1 MPLATAGGFL
11 LLVNLTDE
19 RFYVMGLGPTVTLGY
34 QDENG
39 NFIAVSEEN
48 PLPTEGGAGGSG
60 STDVSLLAKEATLQT
75 LLATEQGGIRAIRRD
90 ADTTPASDGEAAPLY
105 TNQFGRL
112 KVSAQPAAIIAT
124 TGNITGIGQTVVAD
138 VARASNVMIQA
149 TGTFAG
155 VNLSFETSIDGGA
168 TWFSTQ
174 AVRTNANT
182 IEAVSGVIASNPAY
196 AWELSVNAC
205 TNVRVRSTAWTSGT
219 AVIRILPGSYA
230 TEPIPAAQATA
241 TQPVSG
247 TVTATVSNG
256 TVIATPA
263 AGTGH
268 IAELG
273 NSTNALMVKNTTTAV
288 FEVTIFNPSAAPVYF
303 KMFNKAS
310 TPTVGT
316 DVPAITIPVPAA
328 SSVNLEFGAIGK
340 RFATGFG
347 YAFTLNP
354 VKTDTTI
361 IPAGVQISAT
371 YI

>member
-1 MPLATAGGFL
+1 
-11 LLVNLTDE
+11 
-19 RFYVMGLGPTVTLGY
+19 MGLGPTVTLGY

-48 PLPTEGGAGGSG
+48 PLPTEGGGGGGG

-90 ADTTPASDGEAAPLY
+90 ADTTPAADGETAPLY

-112 KVSAQPAAIIAT
+112 KVSAQPAAIVAT
-124 TGNITGIGQTVVAD
+124 TGNITGIGQSVIAD

-155 VNLSFETSIDGGA
+155 VNLSFETSIDGGV

-256 TVIATPA
+256 TVTATPVAGNAFVAVSA
-263 AGTGH
+263 ATTNFAV
-268 IAELG
+268 IRNTSTALSEL
-273 NSTNALMVKNTTTAV
+273 SV
-288 FEVTIFNPSAAPVYF
+288 FNPT
-303 KMFNKAS
+303 AS
-310 TPTVGT
+310 TVYAKVYSKSTAPTVA
-316 DVPAITIPVPAA
+316 DVPVLTLPVMAGELR
-328 SSVNLEFGAIGK
+328 SLEFGFTGK
-340 RFATGFG
+340 RLQLGFG
-347 YAFTLNP
+347 VGITGAAAANDATA
-354 VKTDTTI
+354 VGV
-361 IPAGVQISAT
+361 GVQFSAT
-371 YI
+371 YL